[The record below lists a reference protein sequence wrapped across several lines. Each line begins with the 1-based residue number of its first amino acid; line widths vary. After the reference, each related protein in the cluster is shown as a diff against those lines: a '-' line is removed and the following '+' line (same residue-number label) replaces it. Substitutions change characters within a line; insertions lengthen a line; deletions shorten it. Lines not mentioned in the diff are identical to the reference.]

1 MQELQHKA
9 SRSTSG
15 FESSTRGEGTTN
27 NCIFRQSINKQINTG
42 YPAKCRTRF
51 MQWPVTNNLRKN
63 ITTILI
69 LLFAISFQA
78 NSQTVI
84 FANGDDDRKELP
96 KNLSEFVELKEPLT
110 DTILVDKKRTF
121 TIVLTSKEQ
130 SLPIMLLGYPIETYA
145 TKNNLKIPD
154 YTNEKFLALSDEE
167 KNKINLMIP
176 SIEINKRIDL
186 NNKIIIE
193 AKITSENIERFDIL
207 IDQRVFKTFE
217 LQLN

>member
-1 MQELQHKA
+1 LK
-9 SRSTSG
+9 
-15 FESSTRGEGTTN
+15 
-27 NCIFRQSINKQINTG
+27 
-42 YPAKCRTRF
+42 
-51 MQWPVTNNLRKN
+51 KN
-63 ITTILI
+63 IATILT
-69 LLFAISFQA
+69 LLFAFSFQA

-84 FANGDDDRKELP
+84 FANGDDDRKELS
-96 KNLSEFVELKEPLT
+96 KNLSDFVELKEPLT
-110 DTILVDKKRTF
+110 DTIIVDKKRTF

-154 YTNEKFLALSDEE
+154 YTNEEFLALSDEE